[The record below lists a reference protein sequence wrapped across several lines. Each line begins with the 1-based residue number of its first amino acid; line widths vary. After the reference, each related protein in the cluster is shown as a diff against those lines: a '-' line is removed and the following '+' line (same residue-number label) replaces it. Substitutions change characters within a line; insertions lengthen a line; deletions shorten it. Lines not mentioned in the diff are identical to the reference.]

1 MSPAGQGDLETFQL
15 KQSLTRR
22 RVGKGKER
30 ETLGSRT
37 PNFFY
42 SPIEKGRKDSLFLNC
57 PFSRKCSGLN
67 VSGVAHSAGSLCSAV
82 RLVVTMVPWRRQK
95 RLMTHTTRVW
105 DGAAAPRSPTSMLT
119 APQTPSNSP
128 TQLLQ
133 SPAPATQLFVMGQL
147 KIVDWN
153 CLLGI

>member
-1 MSPAGQGDLETFQL
+1 MPTKAKHQGEEE
-15 KQSLTRR
+15 
-22 RVGKGKER
+22 GKAARG
-30 ETLGSRT
+30 TLGSHIHISR
-37 PNFFY
+37 Y
-42 SPIEKGRKDSLFLNC
+42 SPIEKGRKASLFLNC